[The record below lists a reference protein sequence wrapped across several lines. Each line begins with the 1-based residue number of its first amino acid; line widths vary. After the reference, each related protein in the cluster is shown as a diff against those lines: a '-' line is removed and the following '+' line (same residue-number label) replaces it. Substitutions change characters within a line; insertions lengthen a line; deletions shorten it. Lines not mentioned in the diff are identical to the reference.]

1 MCASAR
7 SHLRCVSVKYTGIMS
22 FSVCCKVLYHLRI
35 DFVSIVLARLDRHT
49 DTAVRLESTFERLVR
64 LETDN
69 LLFLFI

>member
-7 SHLRCVSVKYTGIMS
+7 SHFRCVSVKYSGIMC

-35 DFVSIVLARLDRHT
+35 DFVSIVLACLNCHT